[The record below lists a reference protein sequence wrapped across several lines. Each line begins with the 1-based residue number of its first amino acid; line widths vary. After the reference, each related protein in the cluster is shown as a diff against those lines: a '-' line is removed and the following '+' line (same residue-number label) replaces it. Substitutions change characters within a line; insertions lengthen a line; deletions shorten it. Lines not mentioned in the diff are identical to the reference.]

1 MQYADLQVDSR
12 FAASFRAARGG
23 RITPRP
29 SDSSRAAWRACLFQF
44 AFLVTDMPVEA
55 LHLARGQFAMT
66 AIFHILWP
74 ILTISLSAF
83 LLVVEVLWV
92 RTNEVVWYRHARFWS
107 KLLVLN
113 FAVGVVSGIPM
124 EFQFGT
130 NWGPFSNYT
139 GEFFGN
145 ILGFE
150 GAMAFML
157 EAGFVGIMMLG
168 WERVPKGV
176 HLFATGMVA
185 LGSTLSA
192 FWIMVANSWMQTPAG
207 VEVVDGKLVVTD
219 YVKAIFTPDM
229 PWGVSHMWFA
239 ALETG
244 LVVIAGISAYC
255 LLKRRNPEFFV
266 RSFKVALVC
275 LAFVAPVQI
284 WLGDSS
290 GVDVFATQPAKGAAI
305 EGHWQTNAPGT
316 GASWSLLA
324 WPDKAKQTNDW
335 SLEIPGL
342 LSVLGTH
349 TLHGQVKGLAD
360 IPVADQ
366 PPMIPVLYYAFR
378 VMAGIGF
385 LFMVLAFW
393 TVFAM
398 RKARGRLDALL
409 AQRKLLLA
417 WVLAIPLPYI
427 AVECGW
433 IVREVGR
440 QPWVVYGL
448 LRTQQAA
455 SNIPA
460 TAITGSMIMFATFY
474 AILITSFFVF
484 ARRWLKKGPDLT
496 LMPPAEITPRNA
508 SHASIEY

>member
-1 MQYADLQVDSR
+1 
-12 FAASFRAARGG
+12 
-23 RITPRP
+23 
-29 SDSSRAAWRACLFQF
+29 
-44 AFLVTDMPVEA
+44 MPLEA

-83 LLVVEVLWV
+83 LLVVEILWV
-92 RTNEVVWYRHARFWS
+92 RTSDLAWYRHARFWS

-130 NWGPFSNYT
+130 NWGPFSLFT
-139 GEFFGN
+139 GQFFGN

-176 HLFATGMVA
+176 HLFATSMVA
-185 LGSTLSA
+185 LGSSISA
-192 FWIMVANSWMQTPAG
+192 FWIMVANSWMQTPSG
-207 VEVVDGKLVVTD
+207 VAVVGGKIVVTD
-219 YVKAIFTPDM
+219 YAKAIFSPDM
-229 PWGVSHMWFA
+229 AWGVSHMWFA

-244 LVVIAGISAYC
+244 LVVVAGLSAHY
-255 LLKRRNPEFFV
+255 LLKRRHPEFFV
-266 RSFKVALVC
+266 RSFKLALLLLV
-275 LAFVAPVQI
+275 FIAPVQI

-290 GVDVFATQPAKGAAI
+290 GVDVFETQPAKGAAI
-305 EGHWQTNAPGT
+305 EGHWETNAPGT

-324 WPDKAKQTNDW
+324 WPDKAQQRNDW
-335 SLEIPGL
+335 SIEVPGL

-349 TLHGQVKGLAD
+349 SLHGQVTGLAD

-366 PPMIPVLYYAFR
+366 PPMLPLLYYTFR
-378 VMAGIGF
+378 AMAGIGF

-393 TVFAM
+393 TAFAL

-448 LRTQQAA
+448 LRTEHAA
-455 SNIPA
+455 SAISS
-460 TAITGSMIMFATFY
+460 TAITGSMAMFAVFY
-474 AILITSFFVF
+474 AVLLSSFFYF
-484 ARRWLKKGPDLT
+484 ARRWLKIGPDLA
-496 LMPPAEITPRNA
+496 LRPLAQPSRQSVA
-508 SHASIEY
+508 HATVEH

>member
-1 MQYADLQVDSR
+1 
-12 FAASFRAARGG
+12 
-23 RITPRP
+23 
-29 SDSSRAAWRACLFQF
+29 
-44 AFLVTDMPVEA
+44 MPLEA

-83 LLVVEVLWV
+83 LLVVEILWV
-92 RTNEVVWYRHARFWS
+92 RTSEVVWYRHARFWS

-130 NWGPFSNYT
+130 NWGPFSQFT
-139 GEFFGN
+139 GQFFGN

-168 WERVPKGV
+168 WGRVPKGV
-176 HLFATGMVA
+176 HLFATSMVA
-185 LGSTLSA
+185 LGSSISA

-207 VEVVDGKLVVTD
+207 VAIVDGKLVVTD

-229 PWGVSHMWFA
+229 VWGVSHMWFA

-244 LVVIAGISAYC
+244 LVVIAGLSAYY
-255 LLKRRNPEFFV
+255 LLKHRNPEFFV
-266 RSFKVALVC
+266 RSFKLALLLLV
-275 LAFVAPVQI
+275 FVAPVQI

-305 EGHWQTNAPGT
+305 EGHWETNAPGT

-324 WPDKAKQTNDW
+324 WPDKAKQRNDW
-335 SLEIPGL
+335 SIEVPGL

-349 TLHGQVKGLAD
+349 SLHGQVKGLAD
-360 IPVADQ
+360 IPVVDQ
-366 PPMIPVLYYAFR
+366 PPMLPLLYYTFR
-378 VMAGIGF
+378 AMAGIGF

-393 TVFAM
+393 TAFAL
-398 RKARGRLDALL
+398 RRARGRLDALL

-448 LRTQQAA
+448 LRTEHAA
-455 SNIPA
+455 SAIPPI
-460 TAITGSMIMFATFY
+460 AITGSMMMFAVFY
-474 AILITSFFVF
+474 VVLLSSFFYF
-484 ARRWLKKGPDLT
+484 ARRWLKIGPDLA
-496 LMPPAEITPRNA
+496 LRPLAQPSRQSVA
-508 SHASIEY
+508 HATVEH

>member
-1 MQYADLQVDSR
+1 MSL
-12 FAASFRAARGG
+12 
-23 RITPRP
+23 
-29 SDSSRAAWRACLFQF
+29 
-44 AFLVTDMPVEA
+44 EA
-55 LHLARGQFAMT
+55 LNLARGQFAMT

-83 LLVVEVLWV
+83 LLVVETLWV
-92 RTNEVVWYRHARFWS
+92 KTSNVVWYRHARFWS
-107 KLLVLN
+107 KLLILN

-130 NWGPFSNYT
+130 NWGPFSQYT
-139 GEFFGN
+139 GQFFGN

-168 WERVPKGV
+168 WGRVPKGV
-176 HLFATGMVA
+176 HLFATAMVA
-185 LGSTLSA
+185 LGSSISA
-192 FWIMVANSWMQTPAG
+192 FWIMVANSWLQTPRG
-207 VEVVDGKLVVTD
+207 VALVDGKLVVTD
-219 YVKAIFTPDM
+219 YVKAIFNPDM
-229 PWGVSHMWFA
+229 AWGVSHMWFA

-244 LVVIAGISAYC
+244 LVVIAGISAYY

-266 RSFKVALVC
+266 RSFKLALLL

-290 GVDVFATQPAKGAAI
+290 GVDVFETQPAKGAAI
-305 EGHWQTNAPGT
+305 EGHWETNAPGT
-316 GASWSLLA
+316 GASWSLIA
-324 WPDKAKQTNDW
+324 WPDAAKQGNDW
-335 SLEIPGL
+335 SLEVPGM
-342 LSVLGTH
+342 LSILGTH
-349 TLHGQVKGLAD
+349 SLHGKVTGMRD

-366 PPMIPVLYYAFR
+366 PPMLPLLYYAFR
-378 VMAGIGF
+378 AMAGIGF

-393 TVFAM
+393 TLYALSQS
-398 RKARGRLDALL
+398 RGHLDKLL

-448 LRTQQAA
+448 LRTEHAA
-455 SNIPA
+455 SAIPA
-460 TAITGSMIMFATFY
+460 GEITGSMIMFAAFFV
-474 AILITSFFVF
+474 ILISSFFVF
-484 ARRWLKKGPDLT
+484 ARRWLRRGPDLT
-496 LMPPAEITPRNA
+496 LMPPVEVAHQPVPHTVD
-508 SHASIEY
+508 Y